1 MEFEVLEPTC
11 VGDLLELLVE
21 AGLDT
26 TTINVNNAACGRF
39 CFKALNAFA
48 NNGIIRED
56 WMEDAYQW
64 HEEIRNGGVATV
76 LDEDIVNL

>member
-1 MEFEVLEPTC
+1 MEFKVLEPTC

-64 HEEIRNGGVATV
+64 HEEIRNGGIATV